1 MRGAA
6 ASCLILPD
14 MKKTLLGFTALA
26 LASAS
31 MASAANSV
39 GGSVGSGL
47 SIHYKSD
54 LTDTSAVRYGLN
66 LDALNFNF
74 GQISVGGTVDY
85 LNDLSAQ
92 NFGGLSPY
100 YGFGLGAGV
109 GLGSFT
115 GVLIYP
121 HVLAGLRYNIVGGP
135 LSVFGEVNAG
145 VGISV
150 GSSTTVGLGTGVR
163 IGLDYQLP

>member
-1 MRGAA
+1 MKNLLKVTT
-6 ASCLILPD
+6 LI
-14 MKKTLLGFTALA
+14 

-31 MASAANSV
+31 MASAANYI

-47 SIHYKSD
+47 SVHYKSD

-74 GQISVGGTVDY
+74 GQLAVGGTVDY
-85 LNDLSAQ
+85 LSDLSGQ
-92 NFGGLSPY
+92 NFGGLAPY

-109 GLGSFT
+109 LLGNVT
-115 GVLIYP
+115 GVSIYP
-121 HVLAGLRYNIVGGP
+121 HALAGLRYNIADGP

-145 VGISV
+145 VSVSVISGGTGV
-150 GSSTTVGLGTGVR
+150 GVGTGVR

>member
-6 ASCLILPD
+6 APCLILPD
-14 MKKTLLGFTALA
+14 MTKTLFRLTALA
-26 LASAS
+26 LASVS
-31 MASAANSV
+31 MASAANYV

-54 LTDTSAVRYGLN
+54 LTDTSAVRYGLD
-66 LDALNFNF
+66 LSALNFNF
-74 GQISVGGTVDY
+74 NQLSVGATVDY

-109 GLGSFT
+109 GIGSFT
-115 GVLIYP
+115 GVAIYP
-121 HVLAGLRYNIVGGP
+121 HVLAGLKYNLVGGP
-135 LSVFGEVNAG
+135 ISVFGEVNAG

-150 GSSTTVGLGTGVR
+150 GSATSVGIGTGVR